1 MKDYELTVLVH
12 PDLEIDLDKPLKKIE
27 QILTENGG
35 KVTKQDNWGK
45 RKLAYPINKQEFAV
59 FVYYELQIPAAGVKK
74 INDTFNI
81 TDEVLRFLLVNVDP
95 RAAKAAAA
103 AAERAANA
111 PVEETTT
118 TEETKE

>member
-1 MKDYELTVLVH
+1 MKEYELTILVH

-27 QILTENGG
+27 QIITENGG
-35 KVTKQDNWGK
+35 KITKQDNWGK
-45 RKLAYPINKQEFAV
+45 RKLAYPIKKQEFAV
-59 FVYYELQIPAAGVKK
+59 YVYYELEIPAAGVKK

-81 TDEVLRFLLVNVDP
+81 TDEVLRFLLATVDP

-103 AAERAANA
+103 AAERAAHA
-111 PVEETTT
+111 PAESA

>member
-1 MKDYELTVLVH
+1 MKEYELTILVH

-27 QILTENGG
+27 QILTENGA
-35 KVTKQDNWGK
+35 KVVKQDNWGK

-59 FVYYELQIPAAGVKK
+59 YVYYDLQIPAEGVKK

-103 AAERAANA
+103 AAERLANA
-111 PVEETTT
+111 PAEVVAE
-118 TEETKE
+118 KE